1 MDTQILYRLAADG
14 LLLLHAA
21 FVGFVVAGLVLI
33 VAGGFCG
40 WRWVRNPWFRV
51 AHLAAIAFVVM
62 QAWLGRICPLTS
74 WEMALRAKAGDAVY
88 HGAFVAHWLD
98 TVLYYDAPAWV
109 FTLAYTVFGVVVAL
123 SWFVVPPRRRQ

>member
-1 MDTQILYRLAADG
+1 
-14 LLLLHAA
+14 
-21 FVGFVVAGLVLI
+21 
-33 VAGGFCG
+33 
-40 WRWVRNPWFRV
+40 
-51 AHLAAIAFVVM
+51 M